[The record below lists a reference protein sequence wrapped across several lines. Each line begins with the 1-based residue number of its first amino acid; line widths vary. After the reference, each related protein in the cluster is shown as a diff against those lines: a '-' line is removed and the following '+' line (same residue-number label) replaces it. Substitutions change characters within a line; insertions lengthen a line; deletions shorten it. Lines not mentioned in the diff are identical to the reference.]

1 MKNIKQ
7 YKDSLSAWE
16 GLNED
21 FILNREWLHTFA
33 KGGALYSYDTVIHI
47 QNPQMDPNIDFGR
60 LFNYTRAK
68 WSQLI
73 RNYINDTELFKIKG
87 EVEREEIS
95 KNTSYAIA
103 MQFTNSHKHGKSCLL
118 SMVFSRRPGISTPN
132 VTVFLRA
139 SEVTKRLLCD
149 LLLFQRIGEY
159 VYDYKVPFTLTIH
172 FNQIFN
178 DDAVLLMYH
187 AHKDIFKLLDD
198 NRKGVDNPD
207 RLDYMGNKLQ
217 DFLRKRPEE
226 VKYKIHRRVVKVLR
240 SDLVKYP
247 VTLAGSCL
255 L

>member
-7 YKDSLSAWE
+7 YDDSLSAWE

-21 FILNREWLHTFA
+21 FIMNKEWLQTFA

-47 QNPQMDPNIDFGR
+47 RNPKLDPNIDFGR
-60 LFNYTRAK
+60 LFNYTKAK
-68 WSQLI
+68 WSQLV
-73 RNYINDTELFKIKG
+73 RNYIDNTELFNLKR
-87 EVEREEIS
+87 EVEDEEL
-95 KNTSYAIA
+95 NRNNSYAIA

-132 VTVFLRA
+132 ITVFLRA

-159 VYDYKVPFTLTIH
+159 VYDNKVPFTLTLY

-187 AHKDIFKLLDD
+187 AHKDVFEILG
-198 NRKGVDNPD
+198 RPGIAQSRV
-207 RLDYMGNKLQ
+207 DYMGGKLEE
-217 DFLRKRPEE
+217 FLRKKPED

-247 VTLAGSCL
+247 VTLAGGCL